1 MCVCTGAYMDAC
13 VQKVCDMVEEHRTEN
28 LSSNS
33 SFDHSPMALD
43 ILPNF
48 SGTQFSNL

>member
-1 MCVCTGAYMDAC
+1 MDAC

-28 LSSNS
+28 LRSNS
-33 SFDHSPMALD
+33 SFDNSPMALD
-43 ILPNF
+43 ILPNV